1 MKLNVIQ
8 PCKWAL
14 IVAIQTFCI
23 TAYAQADIS
32 TINQLEQAQFEQ
44 RKDLIKQNIN
54 EPQVNLQTDIQSIN
68 NTLPAN
74 ETPCFTIDTI
84 RIDVDADYLNK
95 FKGVLKP
102 ITQGSNSIIG
112 QCIGQ
117 QGLSYI
123 ADQVQN
129 EILKKGYITTR
140 VSIPEQDLNSK
151 VLTLKIVP
159 GLYNNVWLSDDS
171 EKDANTYN
179 AITLKTGDI
188 LNLRELETSLE
199 NFRLPQT
206 STTSI
211 DIIPSIEGVASEAY
225 GVSDLLITQKKSFP
239 LGFQLTVDDS
249 GNTETGKYLGTLG
262 INIDHPLQANDVL
275 YLSYTHTIDPWNK
288 TDKKSNNDSIYA
300 QYIYPFRDWKLNL
313 NYNDYTFNQTLAGL
327 NNDIVYK
334 GSTLESRAGL
344 SKILYRNQHAKTTI
358 TLGGFKK
365 SSKYY
370 FDNEEIEVQRRKTAG
385 WTLGLNH
392 QQDTQIGKINAG
404 INYEKGT
411 GAFSA
416 IKSPESY
423 IGEADDRPS
432 IVTAHIDTS
441 IPFMVNQTKYY
452 YQVGLVGQYTDD
464 RVAPNER
471 FIIGGRST
479 VRGVDSQQS
488 IAGDKGLLIK
498 QEIGRIF
505 NPSAQ
510 FTLIPYITLD
520 QGLVYGDWT
529 EYLSNNQLISSTFGM
544 KLYYPNFSLNGFIGK
559 ALKAPKEVEKE
570 TVTGFSASVYY

>member
-8 PCKWAL
+8 PCKWTL
-14 IVAIQTFCI
+14 IVSSQAFCI
-23 TAYAQADIS
+23 TAYAQTDIS

-68 NTLPAN
+68 NTLPTN

-84 RIDVDADYLNK
+84 SIDVDANYLNK
-95 FKGVLKP
+95 FKGILKP

-117 QGLSYI
+117 KGLSYI

-151 VLTLKIVP
+151 VLTLKIIP

-171 EKDANTYN
+171 DKDVNTYN
-179 AITLKTGDI
+179 AITMKTGDI

-211 DIIPSIEGVASEAY
+211 DIIPSIEDVSSEAY

-239 LGFQLTVDDS
+239 LGFLLTIDDS
-249 GNTETGKYLGTLG
+249 GNKDTGEYLGTLG
-262 INIDHPLQANDVL
+262 ITIDHPLQANDVL
-275 YLSYTHTIDPWNK
+275 YLSYTHTIDPWNN

-344 SKILYRNQHAKTTI
+344 SKILYRNQHAKTKI

-392 QQDTQIGKINAG
+392 QQDTQVGKINAG

-441 IPFMVNQTKYY
+441 IPFMVNQTNYY
-452 YQVGLVGQYTDD
+452 YQVGLIGQYTDD

-479 VRGVDSQQS
+479 VRGIDSQQS

-559 ALKAPKEVEKE
+559 ALKAPREVEKE

>member
-123 ADQVQN
+123 ADEVQN

-171 EKDANTYN
+171 EKDTNTYN

-249 GNTETGKYLGTLG
+249 GNKETGKYLGTLG

-313 NYNDYTFNQTLAGL
+313 NYNDPCCQFRT
-327 NNDIVYK
+327 VK
-334 GSTLESRAGL
+334 
-344 SKILYRNQHAKTTI
+344 
-358 TLGGFKK
+358 LG
-365 SSKYY
+365 
-370 FDNEEIEVQRRKTAG
+370 
-385 WTLGLNH
+385 
-392 QQDTQIGKINAG
+392 
-404 INYEKGT
+404 
-411 GAFSA
+411 
-416 IKSPESY
+416 
-423 IGEADDRPS
+423 
-432 IVTAHIDTS
+432 
-441 IPFMVNQTKYY
+441 
-452 YQVGLVGQYTDD
+452 
-464 RVAPNER
+464 R
-471 FIIGGRST
+471 F
-479 VRGVDSQQS
+479 
-488 IAGDKGLLIK
+488 
-498 QEIGRIF
+498 
-505 NPSAQ
+505 
-510 FTLIPYITLD
+510 
-520 QGLVYGDWT
+520 
-529 EYLSNNQLISSTFGM
+529 
-544 KLYYPNFSLNGFIGK
+544 
-559 ALKAPKEVEKE
+559 
-570 TVTGFSASVYY
+570 

>member
-112 QCIGQ
+112 QCVGQ

-171 EKDANTYN
+171 DKDVNTYN
-179 AITLKTGDI
+179 AITMKTGDI

-211 DIIPSIEGVASEAY
+211 DIIPSIKGVASEAY

-249 GNTETGKYLGTLG
+249 GNKETGKYLGTLG

-452 YQVGLVGQYTDD
+452 YQVRLVGQYTDD